1 MSLHPALAAVRR
13 GVRRC
18 LADLEPGSTVVVA
31 CSGGADSLA
40 LLSATVFEGEKA
52 GWLVVGATIDHGL
65 QPGSAGHAEGV
76 VAQMAALGAGETL
89 SARVQVDGG
98 GLGPEAAARRARYA
112 VLEQVGEHVGAA
124 AILLGHTRDDQA
136 ETVLLGLARGSGGRS
151 LAGMRRAF
159 DGYRRPL
166 LDVSRDDTVTACQ
179 VQGIEFWDDPHNHDP
194 GFTRVRVRRTVLP
207 LLERELGPGVAST
220 LARTADQLR
229 DDMDFLDDLAEADWA
244 GLRGADGSLPTEE
257 LAGRPV
263 PVRRRVL
270 RLAALDAGAPSAEL
284 FHEHVLAMDALLTDW
299 HGQKWIDLPGHLRC
313 ARRAGE
319 LVFLRQDGSGTR

>member
-1 MSLHPALAAVRR
+1 MSLHPSVAAVRR

-40 LLSATVFEGEKA
+40 LLAATVFEGEKA
-52 GWLVVGATIDHGL
+52 GWRVVGATVDHGL
-65 QPGSAGHAEGV
+65 QPGSAEHAERV
-76 VAQMAALGAGETL
+76 VAQMAALGADETL
-89 SARVQVDGG
+89 GARVHVEAA

-112 VLEQVGEHVGAA
+112 VLEQAAEHLGAS

-136 ETVLLGLARGSGGRS
+136 ETVLLGLTRGSGGRS

-159 DGYRRPL
+159 DHLRRPL

-179 VQGIEFWDDPHNHDP
+179 VQGIEFWADPHNQDP

-207 LLERELGPGVAST
+207 LLEQELGPGVATT
-220 LARTADQLR
+220 LARTADMLR
-229 DDMDFLDDLAEADWA
+229 DDMDLLDDLAEAAWA
-244 GLRGADGSLPTEE
+244 ELRGDEGSLPVAP
-257 LAGRPV
+257 LADHPT

-270 RLAALDAGAPSAEL
+270 RLAALAAGSPSAEL
-284 FHEHVLAMDALLTDW
+284 FHDHVLAMDALLTDW
-299 HGQKWIDLPGHLRC
+299 HGQKWIDLPGHLRY
-313 ARRAGE
+313 RRQAGE
-319 LVFLRQDGSGTR
+319 LVFLPREDPGSR